1 MACPGPAAAGTG
13 AGARTGAA
21 AGAGAVSPAAEAAP
35 SEAASPAAAAEAAA
49 AGWFRF
55 FPGTVGA
62 GPGPSVRP
70 CRIPQAADEHIV
82 GAEAAPISV
91 GGRRHP
97 DDKEHHHQQD
107 HQPHQTQAAVVL
119 VIRVISRV
127 VVLGQV
133 VPAALLGQL
142 GGPAVVPDGKVQ
154 LLAVVQVRQDRRMVP
169 AGISQGVHAVH
180 PRRIVPGQ
188 GHLPHPGLV
197 EPAGG
202 IDILHGAVGPQ
213 GVHILLDPAVGEPEG
228 LPVVIV
234 PVEVHIHIAV
244 VEAQAVDVVRQGL
257 LLADAAVGHADLHP
271 ADRPLRQHRPL

>member
-1 MACPGPAAAGTG
+1 MALHPARPPPAQAQAHAQAQLLAQAQCP
-13 AGARTGAA
+13 RRR
-21 AGAGAVSPAAEAAP
+21 SRP

-49 AGWFRF
+49 AGRLRF
-55 FPGTVGA
+55 FPSTVGA

-82 GAEAAPISV
+82 GAEAAPIPV

-107 HQPHQTQAAVVL
+107 HQPHQTQAAVL
-119 VIRVISRV
+119 VIRVIPRVVPRV

-169 AGISQGVHAVH
+169 AGISQGVT
-180 PRRIVPGQ
+180 PST
-188 GHLPHPGLV
+188 
-197 EPAGG
+197 PAGSCQVRV
-202 IDILHGAVGPQ
+202 ICPTRASLNQP
-213 GVHILLDPAVGEPEG
+213 GV
-228 LPVVIV
+228 
-234 PVEVHIHIAV
+234 
-244 VEAQAVDVVRQGL
+244 
-257 LLADAAVGHADLHP
+257 
-271 ADRPLRQHRPL
+271 